1 LIKKSFGNKM
11 SELLRLVL
19 FFTLISLGVLAIVTT
34 LFILNL
40 NKSIAEIMPKINF
53 FLNEMKDIKGNVVNS
68 LAKVDEMSDTVI
80 KLSDEVKEIKE
91 RTFISMNNLDN
102 LTIETRTLVSKVNYQ
117 ADNVIHAIEPY
128 KELVETTYEKF
139 AAPINNAISIANAV
153 GKAIKVFKSRFGKI

>member
-1 LIKKSFGNKM
+1 M

-68 LAKVDEMSDTVI
+68 LAKVDEMCDTVI
-80 KLSDEVKEIKE
+80 KLSEIG
-91 RTFISMNNLDN
+91 RAH
-102 LTIETRTLVSKVNYQ
+102 V
-117 ADNVIHAIEPY
+117 
-128 KELVETTYEKF
+128 
-139 AAPINNAISIANAV
+139 
-153 GKAIKVFKSRFGKI
+153 